1 MTTQGVIPDADSSP
15 EAFPEIDLH
24 GGTVLLIDDDPA
36 IRAAAREHLSEDGLF
51 TNFYEA
57 SNGLEGFKILA
68 NRASELDLVL
78 CDLEMPEFDGLK
90 FLQMRATRADFA
102 GVPVIFLTS
111 RGEVSHRVKGLEM
124 GANDYLTK
132 PVAREELRLRARN
145 QLQIRRLEIALR
157 RAVAELG
164 RLSRTDALTGL
175 PNRRHFVEALER
187 EFQRAARY
195 GSSLGLLIIDIDH
208 FKRVNDT
215 WGHLAGDKVLR
226 DVAGILAYGLRQSD
240 IAARFGGEEFAVLLP
255 ETDLEGATLVAE
267 RYRLD
272 IAARQFTVESTS
284 LQLTVSIGIAALPR
298 TKADDAT
305 EFLRRADATLY
316 LAKEAGRNR
325 VMGAAD

>member
-1 MTTQGVIPDADSSP
+1 LIPDAESNP
-15 EAFPEIDLH
+15 EAFPEIELR
-24 GGTVLLIDDDPA
+24 GGTVLLIDDDA
-36 IRAAAREHLSEDGLF
+36 TIRAAAREHLAEGGLF
-51 TNFYEA
+51 TTFFEA
-57 SNGLEGFKILA
+57 TNGLEGFKVLA
-68 NRASELDLVL
+68 NHAAELDLVL

-102 GVPVIFLTS
+102 SVPVIFLTS
-111 RGEVSHRVKGLEM
+111 RSEVGHRVKGLEM
-124 GANDYLTK
+124 GANDYLAK

-157 RAVAELG
+157 RAVAELA

-175 PNRRHFVEALER
+175 PNRRHFVESLER
-187 EFQRAARY
+187 EFQRSSRY
-195 GSSLGLLIIDIDH
+195 GSSLGLLVFDIDH

-272 IAARQFTVESTS
+272 IAARQFQVDSTS

-305 EFLRRADATLY
+305 EFLRRADAALY
-316 LAKEAGRNR
+316 QAKEAGRNR
-325 VMGAAD
+325 VVGAADEP